1 MWVLHEQALVPDQRP
16 AVDKHFNA
24 IASELLRELG
34 GRLWRVREACCLA
47 LSDLFQVCSLASEVM
62 KA

>member
-1 MWVLHEQALVPDQRP
+1 MRWVAWQALVPDQRP
-16 AVDKHFNA
+16 ALDQNFDG

-47 LSDLFQVCSLASEVM
+47 LTDLFQVSTPDP
-62 KA
+62 